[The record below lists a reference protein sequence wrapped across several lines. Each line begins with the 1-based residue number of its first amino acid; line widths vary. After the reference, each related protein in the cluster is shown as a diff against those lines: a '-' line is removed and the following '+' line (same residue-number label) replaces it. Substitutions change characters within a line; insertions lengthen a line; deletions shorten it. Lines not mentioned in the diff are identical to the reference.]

1 MTNGTN
7 YTTRTLAVIVL
18 PEDESIFCESAT
30 TIRIEDESG
39 GEFVVIEQHPD
50 NRDAQQIAIN
60 PEEWPMVRA
69 AIDDMVAKC
78 KGETE

>member
-1 MTNGTN
+1 MSK
-7 YTTRTLAVIVL
+7 YETRILAVIVT
-18 PEDESIFCESAT
+18 PEGESIFCESAT

-50 NRDAQQIAIN
+50 SRDAQQIAIN

-69 AIDDMVAKC
+69 AIDDMVSRC
-78 KGETE
+78 KRDTE

>member
-1 MTNGTN
+1 MTR
-7 YTTRTLAVIVL
+7 YETRILAVIVT
-18 PEDESIFCESAT
+18 PEGESIFCERAT

-50 NRDAQQIAIN
+50 NREAQQIAIN
-60 PEEWPMVRA
+60 PEEWPTIRA

-78 KGETE
+78 KGDTE